1 MTATAPWSTRRD
13 LTRRSDRGRWRRHAW
28 RGARRLTGW
37 SLVVT
42 VAWLLLPLQYGGS
55 LGTTVVSGQSMEPTF
70 WTGDLVVTWR
80 TGDYEVGDAVV
91 YQVPEGEP
99 GEGLHVVHRVVEQ
112 TDQGFVMLG
121 DNNDEP
127 DLWTPTSDDVLGE
140 VVLHVPEGGRWMR
153 LLLSPLALAL
163 LCGVL
168 VTLAV
173 VSGGR
178 DEDEDNDSDH
188 DGDGDAAPPDPPAPD
203 QVRPQVRRRLQP
215 VPAPRR
221 SPREPDRTRPA
232 LLRSPWARTTLVAV
246 AAAGVVLPVVG
257 AAGPG
262 ASASSLGGLRSADLT
277 ATRIEQ
283 RPATG
288 TADFATD
295 RTLTSDQPTSYC
307 AEVRVTNT
315 GTAPADWEVT
325 LDMASAPYA
334 ASAITQSSN
343 VTTVTFVPS
352 TSWTVRGVGWN
363 STLAPG
369 ASTQFQYCADRPAG
383 NPTEVTAS
391 VSVTSSNAT
400 SYCAEVTVSTT
411 SPSWVRWQATIGRT
425 TPGLTPVQWLD
436 AQPTHTWN
444 VTSVGFTPATQS
456 WVVRGAGWN
465 DQVRAGTPR
474 TWGYCSPYSQS
485 APLTNADVSVQTQ
498 VDRPGQ
504 SPHTPYCATVTVST
518 TSTSWVRW
526 RATVGSATPG
536 LGEQRFQLAEQPGTL
551 EDAQQLSF
559 SGGPTWSLSVHGSSA
574 NAFIKAGSPTTW
586 RYCR

>member
-13 LTRRSDRGRWRRHAW
+13 LTRRADRGRWRRRAW
-28 RGARRLTGW
+28 RGATQLTGW
-37 SLVVT
+37 SLVVA

-55 LGTTVVSGQSMEPTF
+55 LGTTVVSGHSMEPTY

-99 GEGLHVVHRVVEQ
+99 GEGLHVVHRVVEE
-112 TDQGFVMLG
+112 TDRGFVMLG

-127 DLWTPTSDDVLGE
+127 DLWTPTADDVLGE

-178 DEDEDNDSDH
+178 DEDSAGNDD
-188 DGDGDAAPPDPPAPD
+188 DDETPPDPPAPV

-215 VPAPRR
+215 VPAPQR
-221 SPREPDRTRPA
+221 SPRAPDRTRPA
-232 LLRSPWARTTLVAV
+232 LLRSPWARTTLVALV
-246 AAAGVVLPVVG
+246 AAGVVLPVVG

-295 RTLTSDQPTSYC
+295 RQLTSDQPTSYC

-315 GTAPADWEVT
+315 GTVPADWEVT
-325 LDMASAPYA
+325 LDMASASYA

-343 VTTVTFVPS
+343 VTTVAFVPS

-411 SPSWVRWQATIGRT
+411 SPSWVRWQATVGRT
-425 TPGLTPVQWLD
+425 TPGLTPAQWLD

-444 VTSVGFTPATQS
+444 VTTVSFSPATQS

-474 TWGYCSPYSQS
+474 TWGYCSPYSAS
-485 APLTNADVSVQTQ
+485 APPVDADVSVSTRITGGAG
-498 VDRPGQ
+498 VN
-504 SPHTPYCATVTVST
+504 TTYCATVTVTT
-518 TSTSWVRW
+518 TSTDWVRW
-526 RATVGSATPG
+526 RATLDAQTPG
-536 LGEQRFQLAEQPGTL
+536 LSGPRYRLTTEPRSPENAVT
-551 EDAQQLSF
+551 DSF
-559 SGGPTWSLSVHGSSA
+559 SSQGETWSWTVTGTSNRYIS
-574 NAFIKAGSPTTW
+574 AGSPTTW
-586 RYCR
+586 AYCKE